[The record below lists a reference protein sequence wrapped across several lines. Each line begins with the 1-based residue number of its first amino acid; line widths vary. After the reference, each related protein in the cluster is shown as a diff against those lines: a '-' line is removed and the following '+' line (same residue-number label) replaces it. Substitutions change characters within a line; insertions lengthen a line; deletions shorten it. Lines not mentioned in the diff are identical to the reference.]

1 MINSVITI
9 LRSIYEWIIPK
20 FNTKEGTFFLG
31 VILGLIPPVSY
42 AYYSE
47 QYISYLKEELANY
60 NNEIDDKNKQIEY
73 WQNRAFGA
81 EQNHIQKTKEMI
93 ETLNSLE
100 DYYINK
106 NQTQKEN
113 NALMSSYIDKLNKV
127 ANRLEQSK

>member
-73 WQNRAFGA
+73 WQNRAFDA